1 MLRLILLLLL
11 FLPAKS
17 SIQIKDAWMRPA
29 ARGMNSAV
37 YFEIIN
43 DGPSADTLYAVKS
56 DLAKLTEMHETYQKG
71 NMTGMRKVNNVVVK
85 PKSSFKFQPGS
96 HHIMLITM
104 KKEMKQGD
112 KATILLRFKRSG
124 DIKINVEVKM

>member
-1 MLRLILLLLL
+1 
-11 FLPAKS
+11 
-17 SIQIKDAWMRPA
+17 MRPA
-29 ARGMNSAV
+29 AKGMNSAV

-43 DGPSADTLYAVKS
+43 DGAISDTLYAVKS

-71 NMTGMRKVNNVVVK
+71 NMTGMRRVNNVVIK

-104 KKEMKQGD
+104 HKEMKQGD

-124 DIKINVEVKM
+124 DIKINVDVKM